1 MTRWRVLDTGA
12 RPGAWN
18 MAADAA
24 LLAEVERGA
33 SPPSLRLYA
42 WDPPTVSLGFHQPD
56 PSPAEAARI
65 AALGLA
71 WVRRPTGGRA
81 VYHGPREAELTYAI
95 AARLG
100 EAGFPAAPGDAYR
113 WIHAVIADALTR
125 LGARVALATRR
136 RARLRPA
143 SRRACFAA
151 SVPGEITAGGR
162 KLVGSAQR
170 RARRALLQHG
180 SIPLAGGQSALTQIW
195 PGSLDVARTTT
206 VSAAAGRP
214 VSFDE
219 LATALRAA
227 FTAALGSEPEPD
239 TFTPRAERRIAT
251 GSQAGDRLTPSFDE
265 DDTLARCRGISRFPI
280 REGSLP

>member
-1 MTRWRVLDTGA
+1 VTRWRALDSGA

-33 SPPSLRLYA
+33 SPPAFRVYG
-42 WDPPTVSLGFHQPD
+42 WDPPAVSLGFHQPD
-56 PSPAEAARI
+56 PTPAEAARI
-65 AALGLA
+65 SALGLA

-125 LGARVALATRR
+125 VGAPVALAPRS
-136 RARLRPA
+136 RAPLRPG

-180 SIPLAGGQSALTQIW
+180 SIPLAGGQSALAEIW
-195 PGSLDVARTTT
+195 PGSLDPDRTTT
-206 VSAAAGRP
+206 VSAAVRRP
-214 VSFDE
+214 VSFGE
-219 LATALRAA
+219 LAAALRAA
-227 FTAALGSEPEPD
+227 FARALGSELEPGAL
-239 TFTPRAERRIAT
+239 TLREERRIAT
-251 GSQAGDRLTPSFDE
+251 HSRAGDRLTPSFDG